1 MASDYYKM
9 GLSLGSAYHEG
20 MEDDRLR
27 KRQISEDER
36 LKLMREREDATYDR
50 ALGIQRDI
58 DRALEAQRVL
68 TQQGSY
74 TGNTAGMSDAAGRA
88 LYQSGGQALVDTT
101 ARLGN
106 EEDARYGLQPA
117 PGNPYAGAQYQA
129 EAHQF
134 GAPRIA
140 PPPRYAVSGLNTPTV
155 QTNKATDREIY
166 NSDVAVA
173 AASRNPA
180 AIAGLRARGKQLD
193 INDTIQSNI
202 ARAKTDPEYRQTLFA
217 QVNQNSKNFTVV
229 AATATTPTQ
238 ISWVDAKGVGQSKPL
253 SETQVNQVIS
263 GLAHIQHGEVPK
275 GLNELAAVDERFR
288 AVAAEEMRTNLDVAK
303 VNNDAASHFATALNQ
318 KANIAELVRHH
329 TVTEATNKDAKA
341 SASALYDMQKT
352 QIEGVVADK
361 AALSKLDKEG
371 REAGKV
377 FTDQI
382 AKKDNAYW
390 AKNPGEHQM
399 LLEKAGMAYAGKVGN
414 YLQFLQAQQKGVAGG
429 EKQVSDLHKTQLAS
443 VMTVLKENPELY
455 PVGSAKLYN
464 LFRQAG
470 LSEQFIEKELGHP
483 NVDGRNARAVKLNM
497 AQPFVAGTTQ
507 DKLVDGQVYSRGK
520 DQWKWNA
527 DTKKMDPHTPSR

>member
-117 PGNPYAGAQYQA
+117 QVSSGNPYAGAQYQG
-129 EAHQF
+129 EAQQF
-134 GAPRIA
+134 EAPR
-140 PPPRYAVSGLNTPTV
+140 PPTRYAVSGLNTPTV

-217 QVNQNSKNFTVV
+217 QVNQNSKMFTIV

-288 AVAAEEMRTNLDVAK
+288 AVAADEMRTNLDVAK
-303 VNNDAASHFATALNQ
+303 VNNDAAYHFATAAGQ
-318 KANIAELVRHH
+318 RANIAELVRHH
-329 TVTEATNKDAKA
+329 TATEGINRDAKA
-341 SASALYDMQKT
+341 SASALHDMQMK
-352 QIEGVVADK
+352 QIEGLVADK
-361 AALSKLDKEG
+361 ATVLRLDKEG

-377 FTDQI
+377 FTDLI
-382 AKKDNAYW
+382 SAKDNAYW
-390 AKNPGEHQM
+390 AKKPAEHQM
-399 LLEKAGMAYAGKVGN
+399 
-414 YLQFLQAQQKGVAGG
+414 
-429 EKQVSDLHKTQLAS
+429 
-443 VMTVLKENPELY
+443 
-455 PVGSAKLYN
+455 
-464 LFRQAG
+464 
-470 LSEQFIEKELGHP
+470 
-483 NVDGRNARAVKLNM
+483 
-497 AQPFVAGTTQ
+497 
-507 DKLVDGQVYSRGK
+507 
-520 DQWKWNA
+520 
-527 DTKKMDPHTPSR
+527 